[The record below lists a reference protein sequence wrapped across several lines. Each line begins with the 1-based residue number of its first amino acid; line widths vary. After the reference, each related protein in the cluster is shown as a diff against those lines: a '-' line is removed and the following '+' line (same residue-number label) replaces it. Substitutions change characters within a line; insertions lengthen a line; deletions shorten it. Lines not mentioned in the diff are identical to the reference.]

1 MTNSEMMKRGAS
13 AAVFLL
19 WLAASLFSQNLCAQD
34 NARAQQLIQTLGLR
48 HLNAEAGL
56 FSVIRV
62 SDLEVTASDG
72 KSPASNAIYY
82 MLTPNEPINYVH
94 RLFSDDYQTL
104 IEGGPADYYLFYA
117 DGSVAKYTLG
127 RDLSKGQVMM
137 VPSPA
142 GTAKAIVLHEDA
154 DYLLV
159 SSILSPAWSPQRSR
173 IGADETFIKK
183 YADKAD
189 WATPAFMKFLIGPNF
204 DHALGANDD
213 GFDLHIDATGQ
224 MIWQG
229 MQLTEKQ
236 VLVELEKLAASSAAP
251 ILLITFANPAQQP
264 VAVKLRKLANDNG
277 ISDVRISPVNSH

>member
-1 MTNSEMMKRGAS
+1 MFLFWLI
-13 AAVFLL
+13 AA
-19 WLAASLFSQNLCAQD
+19 LFSQNLFAQD
-34 NARAQQLIQTLGLR
+34 NARAQQLIQSLGLR

-82 MLTPNEPINYVH
+82 MLTPNEPVNYVH

-117 DGSVAKYTLG
+117 DGNVARYTHG

-173 IGADETFIKK
+173 IGADETFIKQ
-183 YADKAD
+183 YAGKAD

-204 DHALGANDD
+204 GRALGASED
-213 GFDLHIDATGQ
+213 GFKLHIDTTGQ

-251 ILLITFANPAQQP
+251 AFLMTFSNPAQQP
-264 VAVKLRKLANDNG
+264 ITVKLRKLANDNG
-277 ISDVRISPVNSH
+277 ISDVRISRVDSQQHEVDQ

>member
-1 MTNSEMMKRGAS
+1 MMTRRELIVRAGLF
-13 AAVFLL
+13 VF
-19 WLAASLFSQNLCAQD
+19 WLAAPLYSQTLFAQD
-34 NARAQQLIQTLGLR
+34 SARAQQLIQTLGLR

-117 DGSVAKYTLG
+117 DGRVARYTLG
-127 RDLSKGQVMM
+127 RDISKGQVMM

-142 GTAKAIVLHEDA
+142 GTAKAIILHDGA

-173 IGADETFIKK
+173 IGGDEAFVKK
-183 YADKAD
+183 YANQAD
-189 WATPAFMKFLIGPNF
+189 WATPPFIKHLIGPNF
-204 DHALGANDD
+204 GHALGANDS
-213 GFDLHIDATGQ
+213 GFSVHIDASGQ

-236 VLVELEKLAASSAAP
+236 VLVELNKLATAASTQVLRIS
-251 ILLITFANPAQQP
+251 IANPAQQP
-264 VAVKLRKLANDNG
+264 LAERLRRLANDNG
-277 ISDVRISPVNSH
+277 IQDVKISQTGSD

>member
-1 MTNSEMMKRGAS
+1 MTNSEIMKRGAG

-19 WLAASLFSQNLCAQD
+19 WLAASLFSQNLFAQD

-204 DHALGANDD
+204 DHALGAKDD

-224 MIWQG
+224 LIWQG

>member
-1 MTNSEMMKRGAS
+1 MMTRRDLIVRAGLF
-13 AAVFLL
+13 VF
-19 WLAASLFSQNLCAQD
+19 WLAAPLYSQTLFAQD

-127 RDLSKGQVMM
+127 RDISKGQVML

-142 GTAKAIVLHEDA
+142 GTAKAIVLHDGA
-154 DYLLV
+154 GYLLV

-173 IGADETFIKK
+173 IGGDEAFVKKYANQADWAMPTFIKH
-183 YADKAD
+183 
-189 WATPAFMKFLIGPNF
+189 LIGPNF
-204 DHALGANDD
+204 GHALGANDP
-213 GFDLHIDATGQ
+213 GFSVRIDASGQ

-236 VLVELEKLAASSAAP
+236 VLVELEKLAIATSAP
-251 ILLITFANPAQQP
+251 VLRISIANPAQQTL
-264 VAVKLRKLANDNG
+264 AERLRRLANDRG
-277 ISDVRISPVNSH
+277 IQDVKISQTGSD